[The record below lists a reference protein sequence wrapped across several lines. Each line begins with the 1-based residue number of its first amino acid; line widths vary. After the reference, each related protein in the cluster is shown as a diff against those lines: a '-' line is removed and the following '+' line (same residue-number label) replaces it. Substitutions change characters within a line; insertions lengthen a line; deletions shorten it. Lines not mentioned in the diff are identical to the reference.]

1 VAVNRILALFLFGIL
16 SLGVV
21 SAQQFAKT
29 GVVNLTRVNQFY
41 KDARAKSVEDLKTSI
56 QASLD
61 QMREEIRVLT
71 EQRSEASKKG
81 DSARVQS
88 LDNDIAAK
96 RDAFTAFGRKKQEE
110 LAVAGES
117 LRNDTSFQKWFP
129 QELEQ
134 AAISKGFGL
143 ILNSSNPTV
152 LWYGPDADIT
162 DDVIQRLQV
171 DISR

>member
-1 VAVNRILALFLFGIL
+1 VNRIFTLFIL
-16 SLGVV
+16 GFLTLGAV

-56 QASLD
+56 QTSLD
-61 QMREEIRVLT
+61 QMREEIRLLA
-71 EQRSEASKKG
+71 EQRTEASRKS
-81 DSARVQS
+81 DSARVQA
-88 LDNDIAAK
+88 LDADIAAK
-96 RDAFTAFGRKKQEE
+96 KDAFTAFGRKKQEE
-110 LAVAGES
+110 LAAAGES